1 MTPTNDGKTKRV
13 IRGFCKDASG
23 SASVESLF
31 WIPIFVFMLVLI
43 VDASFVFHGRT
54 QALRTLQDTNRS
66 FSVGRLTT
74 TAQVKQAV
82 IADLA
87 KFTTR
92 ATVTSSITSG
102 IITTQ
107 VSFPA
112 IDLMSVGAIDALS
125 GITVKVISKQ
135 YVEN

>member
-1 MTPTNDGKTKRV
+1 F
-13 IRGFCKDASG
+13 GFWSSSG
-23 SASVESLF
+23 
-31 WIPIFVFMLVLI
+31 IVLI

-66 FSVGRLTT
+66 FSVGRLTST
-74 TAQVKQAV
+74 VQVQDAV
-82 IADLA
+82 IAELA

-125 GITVKVISKQ
+125 GVTVSVISKQ
-135 YVEN
+135 YVES